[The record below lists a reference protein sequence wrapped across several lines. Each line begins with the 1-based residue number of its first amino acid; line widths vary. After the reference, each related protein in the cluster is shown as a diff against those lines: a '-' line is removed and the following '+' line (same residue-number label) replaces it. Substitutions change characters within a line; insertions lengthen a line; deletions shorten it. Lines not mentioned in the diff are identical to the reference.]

1 MVLVETEH
9 LDLTCLQQLLLQ
21 QQPVWIK
28 RTFCSRNVIKIK
40 IEITVKYDLTGNLLS
55 LPQKLNNENI
65 HT

>member
-9 LDLTCLQQLLLQ
+9 LDRTCLLQLLLQ

-55 LPQKLNNENI
+55 LPQKLNNEII